1 MKMTRQQTLEFIRQH
16 PEVSVLIIGGGIN
29 GIGTF
34 RDLALQ
40 GVDVLLVEKG
50 DFASG
55 ASAASS
61 HMLHGGLRYLENGE
75 FRLVSEAL
83 HERNRML
90 QNAPHYAHPLP
101 TTIPIFK
108 RFSGVLN
115 APLKFLGLLD
125 RPGERGALVIKI
137 GLMLYDWFT
146 RDARMTPTHRFY
158 GRAESLKKRPLLN
171 PDILCTATY
180 YDAWMPYPE
189 RICIELLADGEEAG
203 AKARALNYVA
213 AVDGAGDSVTL
224 RDELTGETFGVKP
237 KIVINAAGPW
247 IDFVNRALGQATQF
261 IGGTKGAHLMI
272 DHPDLLEAC
281 AGHELFFENKD
292 GRITLFFPL
301 LDRVLAGTTDIKI
314 DDPEQARVTD
324 EEIDYILSAIRLVFP
339 GIDVNRSHVVFWFTG
354 VRPLPSSSA
363 ATAGQISR
371 DHSIQ
376 EVPSGSGLNYPIYSL
391 VGGKWTSF
399 RAFSEQA
406 ADRVLGE
413 LNIRRQVST
422 AQRAIGGGRDYP
434 KIDADRRAWLL
445 DLRAKT
451 EIELD
456 RLAELFDRYGTYAAD
471 VAAFI
476 VAGDD
481 QPLAYT
487 PGYSRRE
494 VLFIAQNEHVARLD
508 DFLLRRSLLAML
520 GKVNAASLAELG
532 GVVGEAL
539 GWSAET
545 TEAEIKR
552 AAEILRT
559 RHGMNLGEVASGQ

>member
-1 MKMTRQQTLEFIRQH
+1 MTRQQLLESIRQH
-16 PEVSVLIIGGGIN
+16 PDVSVLIIGGGVN

-34 RDLALQ
+34 RDLALN
-40 GVDVLLVEKG
+40 GVDVLLVEQG

-108 RFSGVLN
+108 WFSGILN

-125 RPGERGALVIKI
+125 RPGERGAVVIKI

-158 GRAESLKKRPLLN
+158 GRAESLQKRPLLN
-171 PDILCTATY
+171 PDIICTVTY

-189 RICIELLADGEEAG
+189 RICIELLADGQA
-203 AKARALNYVA
+203 ASQQARALNYVA
-213 AVDGAGDSVTL
+213 AVGGEGDTVTL
-224 RDELTGETFGVKP
+224 RDELTGEMLTVKP

-247 IDFVNRALGQATQF
+247 IDFVNRALGQPTQF
-261 IGGTKGAHLMI
+261 IGGTKGAHLII
-272 DHPDLLEAC
+272 DHPQLLEAC

-314 DDPEQARVTD
+314 SDPDQARVTD
-324 EEIDYILSAIRLVFP
+324 EEIDYILNAIKLVFP
-339 GIDVNRSHVVFWFTG
+339 TIEVSRSQVVFWFTG
-354 VRPLPSSSA
+354 VRPLPSSNAS
-363 ATAGQISR
+363 TAGQISR

-376 EVPSGSGLNYPIYSL
+376 EVPPGALKYPIYSL

-399 RAFSEQA
+399 RAFSEQT
-406 ADRVLGE
+406 ADKVLGV
-413 LNIRRQVST
+413 LGRPRQVST
-422 AQRAIGGGRDYP
+422 VQRRIGGGRDYP
-434 KIDADRRAWLL
+434 SSDADKRDWLL
-445 DLRAKT
+445 KLRAET

-456 RLAELFDRYGTYAAD
+456 RLEELFDRYGTYAAA
-471 VAAFI
+471 VARFCA
-476 VAGDD
+476 AGDD
-481 QPLAYT
+481 AMLTHT
-487 PGYSRRE
+487 PGYSQRE
-494 VLFIAQNEHVARLD
+494 VLFITQNEDVARLD

-520 GKVNAASLAELG
+520 GKVSRDSLKELG
-532 GVVGEAL
+532 AL
-539 GWSAET
+539 IGAALNWPPER
-545 TEAEIKR
+545 TEAEIQR
-552 AAEILRT
+552 AAELLTT
-559 RHGMNLGEVASGQ
+559 RHGMTLD

>member
-1 MKMTRQQTLEFIRQH
+1 MTRQQLLESIRQH
-16 PEVSVLIIGGGIN
+16 PDVSVLIIGGGVN

-34 RDLALQ
+34 RDLALN
-40 GVDVLLVEKG
+40 GVDVLLVEQG

-108 RFSGVLN
+108 WFSGILN

-125 RPGERGALVIKI
+125 RPGERGAVVIKI

-158 GRAESLKKRPLLN
+158 GRAESLQKRPLLN
-171 PDILCTATY
+171 PDIICTATY

-189 RICIELLADGEEAG
+189 RICIELLADGQA
-203 AKARALNYVA
+203 ASQQARALNYVA
-213 AVDGAGDSVTL
+213 AVGGEGDTVTL
-224 RDELTGETFGVKP
+224 RDELTGEMLTVKP

-247 IDFVNRALGQATQF
+247 IDFVNRALGQPTQF
-261 IGGTKGAHLMI
+261 IGGTKGAHLII
-272 DHPDLLEAC
+272 DHPQLLEAC

-314 DDPEQARVTD
+314 SDPDQARVTD
-324 EEIDYILSAIRLVFP
+324 EEIDYILNAIKLVFP
-339 GIDVNRSHVVFWFTG
+339 TIEVSRSQVVFWFTG
-354 VRPLPSSSA
+354 VRPLPSSNAS
-363 ATAGQISR
+363 TAGQISR

-376 EVPSGSGLNYPIYSL
+376 EVPPGALKYPIYSL

-399 RAFSEQA
+399 RAFSEQT
-406 ADRVLGE
+406 ADKVLGV
-413 LNIRRQVST
+413 LGRPRQVST
-422 AQRAIGGGRDYP
+422 VQRRIGGGRDYP
-434 KIDADRRAWLL
+434 SSDADKRDWLL
-445 DLRAKT
+445 KLRAET

-456 RLAELFDRYGTYAAD
+456 RLEELFDRYGTYAAA
-471 VAAFI
+471 VARFCA
-476 VAGDD
+476 AGDD
-481 QPLAYT
+481 AMLTHT
-487 PGYSRRE
+487 PGYSQRE
-494 VLFIAQNEHVARLD
+494 VLFITQNEDVARLD

-520 GKVNAASLAELG
+520 GKVSRDSLKELG
-532 GVVGEAL
+532 AL
-539 GWSAET
+539 IGAALNWPPER
-545 TEAEIKR
+545 TEAEIQR
-552 AAEILRT
+552 AAELLTT
-559 RHGMNLGEVASGQ
+559 RHGMTLD